1 MFFSPWPLESLMIG
15 GSNQVQ
21 RSSNFA
27 GMITKDLSTC
37 PQKESTNHSMVWEE
51 SKNFEQKRGFSLERQ
66 ELRFEWTRDSRGIS
80 TRLDVLESLQRVTRS
95 SENHSSSR
103 AQDSSKENRIHPKQ
117 STNRTRL
124 NWIQNPGG
132 HKEDWA
138 SFPDQSQYKNS
149 KFHGSNTYSREERE
163 KEQRGGGAPGRGS
176 VLRFSV
182 SGARRERRE
191 GRGI

>member
-1 MFFSPWPLESLMIG
+1 MFFSSRPSESLMIG

-27 GMITKDLSTC
+27 GMITNDLWTC
-37 PQKESTNHSMVWEE
+37 PRKESMNHSMVWEE
-51 SKNFEQKRGFSLERQ
+51 SKNSEKKRGFSWECQ
-66 ELRFEWTRDSRGIS
+66 ELRFESTRDSRGIS
-80 TRLDVLESLQRVTRS
+80 TRLDVLESLQRVTWS

-117 STNRTRL
+117 STNCMRL

-149 KFHGSNTYSREERE
+149 KIHTSN
-163 KEQRGGGAPGRGS
+163 P
-176 VLRFSV
+176 
-182 SGARRERRE
+182 
-191 GRGI
+191 